1 MAQYGFVAGYFT
13 VVGTFLA
20 PNECC
25 RQTKSLRSAAHNKR
39 ILISIIKSSTSI
51 MVKTVQQ
58 EAFVFSHKINSRL
71 PHASER
77 LMQLMILD
85 AQQLSEPATLAEVVS
100 LLRTEVDLL
109 HTFGDLFLPPNL
121 SLEVWTSSNDEEYC
135 MLVNDN
141 VLRKL
146 CPMAEQPE
154 GTEEPMRQ
162 QVTPDDVD
170 DERKMA
176 ARSSPRGIRTAHMS
190 VGGKSPTRRRP
201 IPFARGGSPG
211 STGATANPR
220 KRASEASP
228 ARQGAA
234 KKSRPEPVSSTPV
247 STRGRRGNAAKA
259 AARASARAA
268 VEEAEAEKAE
278 KQEKKKFYYALEY
291 LNYLTMWELKDLL
304 GTMKLASSGSK
315 AKLISRLAK
324 ELKITGSTLMK
335 NLPDSVRVYEKGSCK
350 PGGSK

>member
-1 MAQYGFVAGYFT
+1 
-13 VVGTFLA
+13 
-20 PNECC
+20 
-25 RQTKSLRSAAHNKR
+25 
-39 ILISIIKSSTSI
+39 

-121 SLEVWTSSNDEEYC
+121 SLEVWTSSNDEDYC
-135 MLVNDN
+135 MLVDGN

-146 CPMAEQPE
+146 CPMAEQPTA
-154 GTEEPMRQ
+154 GTQEPMHR
-162 QVTPDDVD
+162 QVTPDDVGD

-176 ARSSPRGIRTAHMS
+176 ARAPPRRRMRTAHMS
-190 VGGKSPTRRRP
+190 
-201 IPFARGGSPG
+201 FARGGSPG
-211 STGATANPR
+211 STGATANPPR

-228 ARQGAA
+228 AREGAA
-234 KKSRPEPVSSTPV
+234 KKSRPEPVSSTPI
-247 STRGRRGNAAKA
+247 STRGRRDNAAKA
-259 AARASARAA
+259 AVRAA
-268 VEEAEAEKAE
+268 VEEADAEKAE
-278 KQEKKKFYYALEY
+278 KQEKKQFHYAMEY
-291 LNYLTMWELKDLL
+291 LNYLTTWELKDLL
-304 GTMKLASSGSK
+304 GTMKLTSSGTK

-324 ELKITGSTLMK
+324 KLKITGSTTMK
-335 NLPDSVRVYEKGSCK
+335 NLPDFVQVYEKGSCK